1 MSGAREEVARSFSM
15 AELLVH
21 ALIIELE
28 AVQSYTELA
37 AQMEECGNDPVAD
50 LFSKMAEYEQEH
62 ADKIREQAGDI
73 KLPELAPWEYRW
85 PGFEPPENIDAA
97 GIHYLMTPH
106 QALTLALENE
116 QNAMAFFEDIA
127 SNNPDARVR
136 SLAEEFAEDERQH
149 VAWMEDWL
157 AEYPPPDSD
166 WDYDPDPPAAVD

>member
-1 MSGAREEVARSFSM
+1 MSRAPEEVSQSFSM

-21 ALIIELE
+21 ALVIELE
-28 AVQSYTELA
+28 AVQSYLDLA
-37 AQMEECGNDPVAD
+37 AQMHECGNDEVAK
-50 LFSKMAEYEQEH
+50 LFAKMAEYEQEH

-73 KLPELAPWEYRW
+73 ELPELAPWEYRW
-85 PGFEPPENIDAA
+85 PGFEPPENIDSA

-106 QALTLALENE
+106 QALKLALENE
-116 QNAMAFFEDIA
+116 MGALTFFDDIA
-127 SNNPDARVR
+127 NSNSDMRVR

-157 AEYPPPDSD
+157 GEYPPPDAD